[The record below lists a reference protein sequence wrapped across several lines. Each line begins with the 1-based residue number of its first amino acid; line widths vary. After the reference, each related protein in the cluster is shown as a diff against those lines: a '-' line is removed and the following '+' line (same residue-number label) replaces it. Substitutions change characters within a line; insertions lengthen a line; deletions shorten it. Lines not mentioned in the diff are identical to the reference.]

1 MKKDR
6 VRDYATEAFRDY
18 ALLKSSDSISE
29 TRRMDIAA
37 VENTLKYFENKKPS
51 VVSAVKAV
59 YFTDAGVPFRKNTV
73 MPYRS
78 IPTKALCIV
87 GFGRQGA
94 SLRSTADWLY
104 INKICL
110 KVASSGFRFYDML
123 ISEDGYSVSRFSIL
137 VILWQ
142 CLRSSR

>member
-37 VENTLKYFENKKPS
+37 VENTLKYFEDKKPC

-73 MPYRS
+73 
-78 IPTKALCIV
+78 T
-87 GFGRQGA
+87 
-94 SLRSTADWLY
+94 
-104 INKICL
+104 
-110 KVASSGFRFYDML
+110 FRVRDFA
-123 ISEDGYSVSRFSIL
+123 ISEHTNERDVYRDLKAARNKFAEYRGLTVG
-137 VILWQ
+137 
-142 CLRSSR
+142 

>member
-29 TRRMDIAA
+29 ARRMDIAA
-37 VENTLKYFENKKPS
+37 VENMLKYFEDKKPS

-73 MPYRS
+73 TFRVRDFAMSEHTNERDVYRDL
-78 IPTKALCIV
+78 KAARNKFAEYRGLTV
-87 GFGRQGA
+87 G
-94 SLRSTADWLY
+94 
-104 INKICL
+104 
-110 KVASSGFRFYDML
+110 
-123 ISEDGYSVSRFSIL
+123 
-137 VILWQ
+137 
-142 CLRSSR
+142 

>member
-73 MPYRS
+73 S
-78 IPTKALCIV
+78 
-87 GFGRQGA
+87 
-94 SLRSTADWLY
+94 
-104 INKICL
+104 
-110 KVASSGFRFYDML
+110 FRVREYA
-123 ISEDGYSVSRFSIL
+123 ISEHTDESSVYRWLREARCKFAEYRGL
-137 VILWQ
+137 VIY
-142 CLRSSR
+142 

>member
-29 TRRMDIAA
+29 ARRMDIAA
-37 VENTLKYFENKKPS
+37 VENTLKYFEDKKPC

-73 MPYRS
+73 
-78 IPTKALCIV
+78 T
-87 GFGRQGA
+87 
-94 SLRSTADWLY
+94 
-104 INKICL
+104 
-110 KVASSGFRFYDML
+110 FRVRDFA
-123 ISEDGYSVSRFSIL
+123 ISEHTNERDVYRDLKAARNKFAEYRGLTVG
-137 VILWQ
+137 
-142 CLRSSR
+142 